1 MTGAFGIGIA
11 YLAGAFPTAY
21 LAGRI
26 RGVDLASAGSGN
38 YGATNVYRNLGAGP
52 AVVVLIVDIL
62 KGFAPVRLL
71 SGFSESIEP
80 GLYAVL
86 LGLSAVV
93 GHVYSVFLRFRG
105 GKGIGTAGGAFLAL
119 APVAAGVALMT
130 WIVVVAVGRIVS
142 VASLAAATVLMIT
155 VWALEAPQWPD
166 TWPLV
171 VATAALT
178 VFVFYTHRD
187 NIRRLRRGEEAR
199 IRAGG
204 GS

>member
-1 MTGAFGIGIA
+1 MIPIAGIACA
-11 YLAGAFPTAY
+11 YLAGSFPTAY

-26 RGVDLASAGSGN
+26 RGVDLSSVGSGN
-38 YGATNVYRNLGAGP
+38 YGATNVYRNLGTGP
-52 AVVVLIVDIL
+52 AFVVLVVDVL
-62 KGFAPVRLL
+62 KGFVPVRFL

-86 LGLSAVV
+86 IGLAAVV

-119 APVAAGVALMT
+119 APTAAAMALTT

-142 VASLAAATVLMIT
+142 VASLAAASALMIA
-155 VWALEAPQWPD
+155 VWAFEAARWPD
-166 TWPLV
+166 SWPLL
-171 VATAALT
+171 VATTVLT

-187 NIRRLRRGEEAR
+187 NIRRLREGEEAR
-199 IRAGG
+199 IRARGR
-204 GS
+204 S

>member
-1 MTGAFGIGIA
+1 MIEIVGIVIA
-11 YLAGAFPTAY
+11 YLAGSFPTAY

-26 RGVDLASAGSGN
+26 RGIDLSSVGSGN
-38 YGATNVYRNLGAGP
+38 YGATNVYRSLGTAP
-52 AVVVLIVDIL
+52 AVVVLVVDVM

-93 GHVYSVFLRFRG
+93 GHVYSVFLRLRG

-119 APVAAGVALMT
+119 APVAAAVALMT

-142 VASLAAATVLMIT
+142 VASLAAASALMIA
-155 VWALEAPQWPD
+155 VWVFEAVRWTD
-166 TWPLV
+166 SWPLL
-171 VATAALT
+171 VATTALT

-187 NIRRLRRGEEAR
+187 NIRRLRHGEEAR
-199 IRAGG
+199 IRGR
-204 GS
+204 S